1 MLFDIL
7 LIVIGFIFLVLGA
20 DVLVKGCSDI
30 AKKFHIPEVIIGLT
44 IVAIGTSMPEIII
57 TIDSAVAGHADL
69 IIGNAIGSNLCN
81 ILLILGLISLIRPV
95 EIENETK
102 RIHIPAAII
111 STILVMIIGNGLLG
125 TGKFIITKIEGF
137 ILLGLSIIYFS
148 LPIVTAIKDIRKTQ
162 CKEETENNKISTIK
176 AIINIILG
184 IILLKY
190 GSDFVVDNSIKLAEE
205 FNVSQRV
212 IGLTIIAIGTAL
224 PELITSIVASI
235 KKDTDMAVRKF
246 NWFVYI

>member
-7 LIVIGFIFLVLGA
+7 LIVIGFVFLVLGA
-20 DVLVKGCSDI
+20 DVLVKGCSNI

-57 TIDSAVAGHADL
+57 TIDSAIAGHADL

-246 NWFVYI
+246 NRFVYI

>member
-20 DVLVKGCSDI
+20 DVLVKGCSNI

-95 EIENETK
+95 EIESETK

-162 CKEETENNKISTIK
+162 SKVKTESNKISTIR

>member
-57 TIDSAVAGHADL
+57 TIDSAIAGHADL

-148 LPIVTAIKDIRKTQ
+148 LPIVTAIKDIKETQ
-162 CKEETENNKISTIK
+162 CKEETANNKISTIR

>member
-7 LIVIGFIFLVLGA
+7 LIVIGFVFLVLGA

-57 TIDSAVAGHADL
+57 TIDSAIAGHADL

-235 KKDTDMAVRKF
+235 KKDTDMGVRKF

>member
-95 EIENETK
+95 EIESETK

-162 CKEETENNKISTIK
+162 SKEKTESNKISTIR

-246 NWFVYI
+246 NWFMCA

>member
-20 DVLVKGCSDI
+20 DVLVKGCSNI

-148 LPIVTAIKDIRKTQ
+148 LPIVTAIKDIKKTQ

-246 NWFVYI
+246 NWFVHI

>member
-7 LIVIGFIFLVLGA
+7 LIVIGFVFLVLGA
-20 DVLVKGCSDI
+20 DVLVKGCSNI

-57 TIDSAVAGHADL
+57 TIDSAIAGHADL

-95 EIENETK
+95 EIESETK

-162 CKEETENNKISTIK
+162 SKVKTESNKISTIR

>member
-20 DVLVKGCSDI
+20 DVLVKGCSNI

-57 TIDSAVAGHADL
+57 TIDSAIAGHADL

>member
-7 LIVIGFIFLVLGA
+7 LIVIGFVFLVLGA
-20 DVLVKGCSDI
+20 DVLVKGCSNI

-57 TIDSAVAGHADL
+57 TIDSAIAGHADL

-162 CKEETENNKISTIK
+162 SKEKTESNKISTIR

>member
-20 DVLVKGCSDI
+20 DVLVKGCSNI

-95 EIENETK
+95 EIESETK

-162 CKEETENNKISTIK
+162 SKEKTESNKISTIR

>member
-7 LIVIGFIFLVLGA
+7 LIVIGFVFLVLGA
-20 DVLVKGCSDI
+20 DVLVKGCSNI

-57 TIDSAVAGHADL
+57 TIDSAIAGHADL

-95 EIENETK
+95 EIESETK

-148 LPIVTAIKDIRKTQ
+148 LPIVTAIKDIKETQ
-162 CKEETENNKISTIK
+162 CKEETANNKISTIR

>member
-7 LIVIGFIFLVLGA
+7 LIVIGFVFLVLGA
-20 DVLVKGCSDI
+20 DVLVKGCSNI

-57 TIDSAVAGHADL
+57 TIDSAIAGHADL

-246 NWFVYI
+246 NWFVHI

>member
-7 LIVIGFIFLVLGA
+7 LIVIGFVFLVLGA
-20 DVLVKGCSDI
+20 DVLVKGCSNI

-95 EIENETK
+95 EIESETK

-162 CKEETENNKISTIK
+162 SKEKTESNKISTIR

-246 NWFVYI
+246 NWFMCA

>member
-7 LIVIGFIFLVLGA
+7 LIVIGFVFLVLGA
-20 DVLVKGCSDI
+20 DVLVKGCSNI

-95 EIENETK
+95 EIESETK

-162 CKEETENNKISTIK
+162 SKEKTESNKISTIR

>member
-7 LIVIGFIFLVLGA
+7 LIVIGFVFLVLGA
-20 DVLVKGCSDI
+20 DVLVKGCSNI

-57 TIDSAVAGHADL
+57 TIDSAIAGHADL

>member
-20 DVLVKGCSDI
+20 DVLVKGSSDI

-102 RIHIPAAII
+102 RIHIPAAIL
-111 STILVMIIGNGLLG
+111 STILIIIIGNGLLG

>member
-95 EIENETK
+95 EIESETK

-162 CKEETENNKISTIK
+162 SKEKTESNKISTIR

>member
-20 DVLVKGCSDI
+20 DVLVKGCSNI
-30 AKKFHIPEVIIGLT
+30 AKKFHIPEVIICLT
-44 IVAIGTSMPEIII
+44 RVAIGTAIPEIII
-57 TIDSAVAGHADL
+57 TIDSAIAGHADL

>member
-7 LIVIGFIFLVLGA
+7 LIVIGFVFLVLGA
-20 DVLVKGCSDI
+20 DVLVKGCSNI

-57 TIDSAVAGHADL
+57 TIDSAIAGHADL

-212 IGLTIIAIGTAL
+212 IGLSIIAIGTAL

-246 NWFVYI
+246 NWFVHI

>member
-7 LIVIGFIFLVLGA
+7 LIVIGFVFLVLGA
-20 DVLVKGCSDI
+20 DVLVKGCSNI

-57 TIDSAVAGHADL
+57 TIDSAIAGHADL

-148 LPIVTAIKDIRKTQ
+148 LPIVTAIKDIKETQ

>member
-7 LIVIGFIFLVLGA
+7 LIVIGFVFLVLGA

-57 TIDSAVAGHADL
+57 TIDSAIAGHADL

>member
-7 LIVIGFIFLVLGA
+7 LIVIGFVFLVLGA
-20 DVLVKGCSDI
+20 DVLVKGCSNI

-57 TIDSAVAGHADL
+57 TIDSAIAGHADL

-111 STILVMIIGNGLLG
+111 STILVMIIGQ
-125 TGKFIITKIEGF
+125 
-137 ILLGLSIIYFS
+137 Y
-148 LPIVTAIKDIRKTQ
+148 
-162 CKEETENNKISTIK
+162 CEE
-176 AIINIILG
+176 
-184 IILLKY
+184 Y
-190 GSDFVVDNSIKLAEE
+190 
-205 FNVSQRV
+205 
-212 IGLTIIAIGTAL
+212 L
-224 PELITSIVASI
+224 PEACC
-235 KKDTDMAVRKF
+235 R
-246 NWFVYI
+246 

>member
-7 LIVIGFIFLVLGA
+7 LIVIGFVFLVLGA
-20 DVLVKGCSDI
+20 DVLVKGCSNI

-57 TIDSAVAGHADL
+57 TIDSAIAGHADL

-205 FNVSQRV
+205 FNASQRV

>member
-7 LIVIGFIFLVLGA
+7 LIVIGFVFLVLGA
-20 DVLVKGCSDI
+20 DVLVKGCSNI

-162 CKEETENNKISTIK
+162 SKEKTESNKISTIR

-246 NWFVYI
+246 NWFMCA

>member
-7 LIVIGFIFLVLGA
+7 LIVIGFVFLVLGA
-20 DVLVKGCSDI
+20 DVLVKGCSNI

-57 TIDSAVAGHADL
+57 TIDSAIAGHADL

-148 LPIVTAIKDIRKTQ
+148 LPIVTAIKDIKETQ
-162 CKEETENNKISTIK
+162 CKEETENNKISTIR

>member
-7 LIVIGFIFLVLGA
+7 LIVIGFVFLVLGA
-20 DVLVKGCSDI
+20 DVLVKGCSNI

-57 TIDSAVAGHADL
+57 TIDSAIAGHADL

-162 CKEETENNKISTIK
+162 SKEKTESNKISTIR

-246 NWFVYI
+246 NWFMCA

>member
-1 MLFDIL
+1 
-7 LIVIGFIFLVLGA
+7 
-20 DVLVKGCSDI
+20 
-30 AKKFHIPEVIIGLT
+30 
-44 IVAIGTSMPEIII
+44 MPEIII
-57 TIDSAVAGHADL
+57 TIDSAVAGHADW

-102 RIHIPAAII
+102 RIHIPAAIL
-111 STILVMIIGNGLLG
+111 STILIIIIGNGLLG

>member
-7 LIVIGFIFLVLGA
+7 LIVIGFVFLVLGA
-20 DVLVKGCSDI
+20 DVLVKGCSNI

-57 TIDSAVAGHADL
+57 TIDSAIAGHADL

-95 EIENETK
+95 EIESETK
-102 RIHIPAAII
+102 RIHIPAAIL
-111 STILVMIIGNGLLG
+111 STILIIIIGNGLLG

-162 CKEETENNKISTIK
+162 SKEKTESNKISTIR

>member
-7 LIVIGFIFLVLGA
+7 LIVIGFVFLVLGA
-20 DVLVKGCSDI
+20 DVLVKGCSNI

-57 TIDSAVAGHADL
+57 TIDSAIAGHADL

-162 CKEETENNKISTIK
+162 SKVKTESNKISTIR

>member
-95 EIENETK
+95 EIESETK
-102 RIHIPAAII
+102 RIHIPAAIL
-111 STILVMIIGNGLLG
+111 STILIIIIGNGLLG

-148 LPIVTAIKDIRKTQ
+148 LPIVTAIKDIKETQ

>member
-20 DVLVKGCSDI
+20 DVLVKGCSNI

-162 CKEETENNKISTIK
+162 SKEKTESNKISTIR

-246 NWFVYI
+246 NWFMCA

>member
-7 LIVIGFIFLVLGA
+7 LIVIGFVFLVLGA
-20 DVLVKGCSDI
+20 DVLVKGCSNI

>member
-1 MLFDIL
+1 MLFDII
-7 LIVIGFIFLVLGA
+7 LIIIGFIFLVLGA
-20 DVLVKGCSDI
+20 DILVKGCSNI

-57 TIDSAVAGHADL
+57 TIDSAIEGHADL

-95 EIENETK
+95 EIEKDTRK
-102 RIHIPAAII
+102 IHIPISI
-111 STILVMIIGNGLLG
+111 LSTILVIAIGNGWFG
-125 TGKFIITKIEGF
+125 TGRFVVTRIEGLM
-137 ILLGLSIIYFS
+137 LLALAIIYFGW
-148 LPIVTAIKDIRKTQ
+148 PVTVAIKDIIITQ
-162 CKEETENNKISTIK
+162 KEEKRVTQEISVLKSIFSIV
-176 AIINIILG
+176 AG

-190 GSDFVVDNSIKLAEE
+190 GADFVVDNSTKVAET
-205 FNVSQRV
+205 FNVSERV

>member
-20 DVLVKGCSDI
+20 DVLVKGCSNI

-57 TIDSAVAGHADL
+57 TIDSAIAGHADL

-148 LPIVTAIKDIRKTQ
+148 LPIVTAIKDIKETQ
-162 CKEETENNKISTIK
+162 CKEETENNKISTIR

>member
-20 DVLVKGCSDI
+20 DVLVKGCSNI

>member
-95 EIENETK
+95 EIESETK
-102 RIHIPAAII
+102 RIHIPAAIL
-111 STILVMIIGNGLLG
+111 STILIIIIGNGLLG

>member
-95 EIENETK
+95 EIESETK
-102 RIHIPAAII
+102 RIHIPAAIL
-111 STILVMIIGNGLLG
+111 STILIIIIGNGLLG

-205 FNVSQRV
+205 FNVSQ
-212 IGLTIIAIGTAL
+212 
-224 PELITSIVASI
+224 
-235 KKDTDMAVRKF
+235 
-246 NWFVYI
+246 

>member
-7 LIVIGFIFLVLGA
+7 LIVIGFVFLVLGA
-20 DVLVKGCSDI
+20 DVLVKGCSNI

-95 EIENETK
+95 EIESETK
-102 RIHIPAAII
+102 RIHIPAAIL
-111 STILVMIIGNGLLG
+111 STILIIIIGNGLLG

-148 LPIVTAIKDIRKTQ
+148 LPIVTAIKDIKETQ

>member
-57 TIDSAVAGHADL
+57 TIDSAIAGHADL

-246 NWFVYI
+246 NWFMCA

>member
-7 LIVIGFIFLVLGA
+7 LIVIGFVFLVLGA
-20 DVLVKGCSDI
+20 DVLVKGCSNI

-57 TIDSAVAGHADL
+57 TIDSAIAGHADL

-148 LPIVTAIKDIRKTQ
+148 LPIVTAIKDIKETQ

-176 AIINIILG
+176 SIINIILG

-246 NWFVYI
+246 NWFVHI